1 MNLQHFNLQQLNPW
15 NWFKHEDFSTPSNV
29 PIKRNESVSSLASP
43 LGYPIV
49 QLQHEIDELFQDVFR
64 SHGFPSRNFRRAALD
79 SLNQAGFQAKVNV
92 ASDDKSYRISL
103 EVPGL
108 TENDISL
115 ELNQDTLI
123 VRGEKKEDKETKD
136 LHYYR
141 IEHSY
146 GSFQRVLAL
155 PDDAD
160 KDNIAATIKHGVLD
174 ITLPRKALPA
184 SASKHIP
191 INS

>member
-1 MNLQHFNLQQLNPW
+1 MNLQHMNLQQLNPW
-15 NWFKHEDFSTPSNV
+15 NWFKHEDYSTPSNV
-29 PIKRNESVSSLASP
+29 PVKRGENTNSLISP

-64 SHGFPSRNFRRAALD
+64 GNGLPFRNVRRASQGAL
-79 SLNQAGFQAKVNV
+79 NPAGFQAKINV
-92 ASDDKSYRISL
+92 ASDEKNYRISL

-115 ELNQDTLI
+115 DLNQGALT

-141 IEHSY
+141 VEHSY

-155 PDDAD
+155 PEDAD
-160 KDNIAATIKHGVLD
+160 QDNIAASIKNGVLD

-184 SASKHIP
+184 SVSKHIP